1 MRTPHFFKTFEIFSV
16 SVFTIEY
23 ILKVWTANL
32 HPEYQ
37 NSVTGRLLYMVS
49 PMALIDLMAV
59 APFYLPMV
67 MSIDLRFLRILR
79 LFHSERFPE
88 SCSASDRRCHHE
100 DIETEGEDRYS
111 IIFTLTTKV
120 WRRPPRS

>member
-1 MRTPHFFKTFEIFSV
+1 MRAPHFFKTFEIFSV

-23 ILKVWTANL
+23 ILRVWTANL

-37 NSVTGRLLYMVS
+37 NPVTGRLRYMVS
-49 PMALIDLMAV
+49 LMALIDLMAL

-88 SCSASDRRCHHE
+88 SCSASDKCRHLTKQCS
-100 DIETEGEDRYS
+100 DRK
-111 IIFTLTTKV
+111 F
-120 WRRPPRS
+120 RPAPDC